1 MLAVTFSVAWKI
13 SLRLFARELG
23 FNFPL
28 CAGARLVTY
37 SPNFDARKTEKILGC
52 TSSSLQVLTRSR
64 TRRRRRSDE
73 KRKRIGA
80 DPVFGRG
87 AARTIV
93 RGSSTNRQ
101 MKTLKA

>member
-1 MLAVTFSVAWKI
+1 MLAVTFSVAWEI

-52 TSSSLQVLTRSR
+52 TSSSLQVLH
-64 TRRRRRSDE
+64 
-73 KRKRIGA
+73 
-80 DPVFGRG
+80 FGHVTAI
-87 AARTIV
+87 AASYV
-93 RGSSTNRQ
+93 RMASCN
-101 MKTLKA
+101 